1 MVSSLRSVLQYNTLN
16 EYLPQY
22 DDLPRR
28 LMRSAVIGFSASAI
42 SDTCSNSVRVV
53 KTTKQTSTV
62 PMTYPEVVRVRPTF
76 LQRIFSTG
84 SSACHHDT
92 VVSGACVIIFACS
105 LPETLRLCLAAVLQ
119 EGEANCITALL
130 LYLQVRQHHG
140 SCQSACM
147 KWLQCHHVDVDL
159 AELQL
164 HRLLPSSLN
173 ICSVV
178 NSSLP

>member
-1 MVSSLRSVLQYNTLN
+1 MYCVITCHPGYEGLGPTLHCVLQYNTLN

-76 LQRIFSTG
+76 L
-84 SSACHHDT
+84 
-92 VVSGACVIIFACS
+92 
-105 LPETLRLCLAAVLQ
+105 
-119 EGEANCITALL
+119 
-130 LYLQVRQHHG
+130 
-140 SCQSACM
+140 
-147 KWLQCHHVDVDL
+147 
-159 AELQL
+159 
-164 HRLLPSSLN
+164 
-173 ICSVV
+173 
-178 NSSLP
+178 